1 MQDRAKNI
9 YYVVSFMWNSE
20 TGKMRVGI
28 ETRPAFALGESML
41 FGKLRSEGNCLY
53 DGRSQEAG
61 VIKYQGNVCGV
72 EMY

>member
-1 MQDRAKNI
+1 
-9 YYVVSFMWNSE
+9 
-20 TGKMRVGI
+20 MRVGI
-28 ETRPAFALGESML
+28 ETRAAFALGESML

-53 DGRSQEAG
+53 GGRRQEEG

>member
-1 MQDRAKNI
+1 
-9 YYVVSFMWNSE
+9 
-20 TGKMRVGI
+20 MRVGI
-28 ETRPAFALGESML
+28 ETRAASALGESML

-53 DGRSQEAG
+53 DGRRLEEG